1 MAAKLLLLVAAMAA
15 TLAVI
20 VQANRSAGVRRE
32 SSHSSGSGAS
42 FVTTRRADSV
52 LAEGRVVTYPGA
64 EVVVA
69 AELAG
74 TIVRLVVQEK
84 SIVRKGDLI
93 AELRSDDLRA
103 SREEAVAK
111 IDEAEAE
118 VQFYEREVERRRV
131 LIARQAASDVELDT
145 NQRGLRIARAR
156 RQAAIAARDRLD
168 ALLARTRI
176 ASPIDG
182 VVIARFA
189 HPGET
194 VAAAAR
200 LVTVADLNRVRV
212 EAEVDEVDF
221 GGIARD
227 SEATITAEGFPGRI
241 WPGRVEEVPDVVV
254 GRNLR
259 PEDTGRPVDVRVLL
273 VKIALLERTPLKL
286 GQRVEVQITRSQRE
300 WGREVENLSRP
311 SPPQVR
317 LRQSDPPEENPAG
330 SADDPASCRPEAGTR
345 PLIQKAIRAH

>member
-1 MAAKLLLLVAAMAA
+1 MVAKLLLSVMTMAAM
-15 TLAVI
+15 LAVI
-20 VQANRSAGVRRE
+20 VQTNRSAGMRPEAGRRSAASE
-32 SSHSSGSGAS
+32 SS
-42 FVTTRRADSV
+42 VPTRPAESV
-52 LAEGRVVTYPGA
+52 IAEGRVVTYPGA

-84 SIVRKGDLI
+84 SVVRQGDLI

-103 SREEAVAK
+103 SRDEAVAK
-111 IDEAEAE
+111 IEEAEAE
-118 VQFYEREVERRRV
+118 VDFYEREVERRRV
-131 LIARQAASDVELDT
+131 LISRQAASNVELDN
-145 NQRGLRIARAR
+145 NQRSLRVSRAR

-176 ASPIDG
+176 TSPIDG
-182 VVIARFA
+182 VIIARFA

-194 VAAAAR
+194 VDAAAR

-221 GGIARD
+221 GGITLS
-227 SEATITAEGFPGRI
+227 SEGTITAEGFPGRV
-241 WPGRVEEVPDVVV
+241 WRGRVEEVPDVVV

-273 VKIALLERTPLKL
+273 VKIALLEHTPLKL
-286 GQRVEVQITRSQRE
+286 GQRVEVRIARSQ
-300 WGREVENLSRP
+300 P
-311 SPPQVR
+311 
-317 LRQSDPPEENPAG
+317 
-330 SADDPASCRPEAGTR
+330 
-345 PLIQKAIRAH
+345 